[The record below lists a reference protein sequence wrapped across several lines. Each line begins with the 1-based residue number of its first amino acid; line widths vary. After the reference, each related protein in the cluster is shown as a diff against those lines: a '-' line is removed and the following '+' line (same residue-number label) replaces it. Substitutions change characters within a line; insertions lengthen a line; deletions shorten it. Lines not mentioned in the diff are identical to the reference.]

1 MPRKS
6 CGIDVGITVTFSFTM
21 MSKHTRCPAVTPWK
35 VSRKP
40 SPLLSMAGS
49 GSQPRAASPAVFA
62 SMWSTTISPTG
73 Q

>member
-1 MPRKS
+1 
-6 CGIDVGITVTFSFTM
+6 M
-21 MSKHTRCPAVTPWK
+21 MSKQTRCPAVTPWN

-62 SMWSTTISPTG
+62 SMWSTKAPKLSTASVASSS
-73 Q
+73 